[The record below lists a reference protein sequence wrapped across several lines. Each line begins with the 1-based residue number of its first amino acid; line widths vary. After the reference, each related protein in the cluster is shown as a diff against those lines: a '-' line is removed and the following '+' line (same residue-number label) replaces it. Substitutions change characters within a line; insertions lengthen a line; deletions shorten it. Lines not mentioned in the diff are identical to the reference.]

1 MALPKG
7 VTVTGKK
14 VINKTTVK
22 ATVARAKNSQS
33 VIARGGKG
41 G

>member
-1 MALPKG
+1 MAVPKG
-7 VTVTGKK
+7 TTVTGKK

-22 ATVARAKNSQS
+22 ATSAREKNSQS
-33 VIARGGKG
+33 VIKRGGKG

>member
-1 MALPKG
+1 MTLPKG

-14 VINKTTVK
+14 VINKTTVDATK
-22 ATVARAKNSQS
+22 ARETNSQS
-33 VIARGGKG
+33 VIERGGKG